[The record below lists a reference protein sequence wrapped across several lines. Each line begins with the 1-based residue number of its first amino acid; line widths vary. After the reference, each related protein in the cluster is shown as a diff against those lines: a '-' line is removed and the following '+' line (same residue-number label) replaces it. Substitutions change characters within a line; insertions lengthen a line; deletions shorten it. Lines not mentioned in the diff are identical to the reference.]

1 MTHLG
6 FFGCGGS
13 KSWKSATY
21 FILIAPFSLNR
32 PLCKCGYSCWSGR
45 CRPSPSGKML
55 LCHSAGNIA
64 DQLLEEA
71 PFRHQPQEFST
82 GKQSRE
88 KRSSACPCWCQLSR
102 MNALPV
108 QKGHQWK
115 KCWGRERTEKE

>member
-1 MTHLG
+1 MEICYIFYTYSTFLLEP
-6 FFGCGGS
+6 
-13 KSWKSATY
+13 AT
-21 FILIAPFSLNR
+21 LQVWLQ
-32 PLCKCGYSCWSGR
+32 LLEWTV
-45 CRPSPSGKML
+45 PSDPSGKML

-71 PFRHQPQEFST
+71 PFRHQPQEFSA

-102 MNALPV
+102 MNALPG
-108 QKGHQWK
+108 QKGHQWT